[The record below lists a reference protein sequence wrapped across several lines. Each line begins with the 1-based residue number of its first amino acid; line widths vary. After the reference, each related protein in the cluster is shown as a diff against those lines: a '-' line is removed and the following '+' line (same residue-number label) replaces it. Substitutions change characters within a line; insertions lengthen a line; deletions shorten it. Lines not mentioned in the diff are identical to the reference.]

1 MDRATVD
8 WLVSRSNLVA
18 KLALADL
25 EALIQS
31 LTSSDPKE
39 AQAILLEAVPALIDE
54 FSAVAS
60 AEAAEWYEAIRA
72 AQIPGY
78 YRAVSGEL
86 PDGDALTHNVRAMS
100 QVLFDTSK
108 GSQEAAVSLQRLLG
122 ELVER
127 TVKDGAR
134 STVLANAIKDKAAK
148 KWARVP
154 AGTETCAFCHM
165 VASRGWIY
173 ATAEAASKAK
183 KNGKSFHPGCD
194 CQIVPSFTDEDPI
207 IEGYDPDLLYQRYL
221 FGEKELRARF
231 PGKRPTD
238 DEIAALVRRL
248 LPGIYQKGYTPNPGD
263 IPFDQRKPALLSE
276 KKLRHIL
283 HGDRKGG
290 GHLHTATKKGKTRFP
305 SWWST
310 EDVLEAIEDVQLH
323 GKAYQHK
330 ETVYTYEGF
339 SRGILL
345 RVRIRDGEVG
355 TAYPIRGDGVDKYFP
370 EGNIPVPL
378 LNFSS
383 IDYPDVYG
391 HRFG

>member
-31 LTSSDPKE
+31 LASSTPKE
-39 AQAILLEAVPALIDE
+39 AQAVLLEAVPALIDE

-60 AEAAEWYEAIRA
+60 AEAAEWYEAIRE

-86 PDGDALTHNVRAMS
+86 PDWDALTHNVRAMS
-100 QVLFDTSK
+100 QVLFDASN
-108 GSQEAAVSLQRLLG
+108 GSQEAVVSLQRQLG

-154 AGTETCAFCHM
+154 AGAETCAFCHM
-165 VASRGWIY
+165 VASRGWVY
-173 ATAEAASKAK
+173 ATAEAASRAK
-183 KNGKSFHPGCD
+183 KTGKSFHPGCD

-263 IPFDQRKPALLSE
+263 IPFHQRKLALLSE
-276 KKLRHIL
+276 KKIRHIL

-290 GHLHTATKKGKTRFP
+290 GHLHTAAKKGKTRFP
-305 SWWST
+305 SWWSA

-323 GKAYQHK
+323 GKAYHPK

-355 TAYPIRGDGVDKYFP
+355 TAYPIRGDGVDKYYP
-370 EGNIPVPL
+370 EENIPVPL

-391 HRFG
+391 HRFS

>member
-31 LTSSDPKE
+31 LTSSTPKE
-39 AQAILLEAVPALIDE
+39 TQAILLEAVPALIDE

-60 AEAAEWYEAIRA
+60 AEAAQWYEATRES
-72 AQIPGY
+72 QIPGY

-86 PDGDALTHNVRAMS
+86 PDWDALTHNVRAMS

-108 GSQEAAVSLQRLLG
+108 GSQEAIVSMHRQLS

-183 KNGKSFHPGCD
+183 KTGKSFHPGCD

-207 IEGYDPDLLYQRYL
+207 IEGYHPDLLYQRYL

-248 LPGIYQKGYTPNPGD
+248 LPGIYQKGYTPNPGNV
-263 IPFDQRKPALLSE
+263 PFAERESIILTEAF
-276 KKLRHIL
+276 RHHVLI
-283 HGDRKGG
+283 GKSTKGG
-290 GHLHTATKKGKTRFP
+290 HFHNSPRPKKTKFP
-305 SWWST
+305 VWWT
-310 EDVLEAIEDVQLH
+310 EADIWQAAEDVFYFGIAEDRGGGLVQFRGH
-323 GKAYQHK
+323 
-330 ETVYTYEGF
+330 
-339 SRGILL
+339 SRGVHLNLL
-345 RVRIRDGEVG
+345 VRNGIPQ
-355 TAYPIRGDGVDKYFP
+355 TLYPLDGDGV
-370 EGNIPVPL
+370 NILGEDEKLSPKPL
-378 LNFSS
+378 TPTGRNSN
-383 IDYPDVYG
+383 DVYS
-391 HRFG
+391 HRLR

>member
-1 MDRATVD
+1 MVTRKDVNL
-8 WLVSRSNLVA
+8 LVSIANLA
-18 KLALADL
+18 AQKADTELAT
-25 EALIQS
+25 IIKS
-31 LTSSDPKE
+31 LPSDPELARDVLLGAIPSLIAKYE
-39 AQAILLEAVPALIDE
+39 AM
-54 FSAVAS
+54 AS
-60 AEAAEWYEAIRA
+60 AGAEEWYRSMR
-72 AQIPGY
+72 P
-78 YRAVSGEL
+78 SEL
-86 PDGDALTHNVRAMS
+86 VESFETI
-100 QVLFDTSK
+100 
-108 GSQEAAVSLQRLLG
+108 LG
-122 ELVER
+122 ETAELGSLEKLVRWAVTPLFNRDLGAQESTERLRVNLGQMVER

-134 STVLANAIKDKAAK
+134 STVLANALKDPQATRF
-148 KWARVP
+148 ARVP
-154 AGTETCAFCHM
+154 AGAETCAFCHM
-165 VASRGWIY
+165 LASRGWAY
-173 ATAEAASKAK
+173 ATEKSASMTGG
-183 KNGKSFHPGCD
+183 GKRFHAGCD
-194 CQIVPSFTDEDPI
+194 CQVVPAFGGTDPV

-231 PGKRPTD
+231 PGKKPTD

-248 LPGIYQKGYTPNPGD
+248 LPGIYQEGYTPNPGD
-263 IPFDQRKPALLSE
+263 IPFAQRKLAPLSE

-305 SWWST
+305 PWWNA

-323 GKAYQHK
+323 GKAYHPK

-370 EGNIPVPL
+370 EGNLPIPL
-378 LNFSS
+378 LNFDSV
-383 IDYPDVYG
+383 DYPDVYG